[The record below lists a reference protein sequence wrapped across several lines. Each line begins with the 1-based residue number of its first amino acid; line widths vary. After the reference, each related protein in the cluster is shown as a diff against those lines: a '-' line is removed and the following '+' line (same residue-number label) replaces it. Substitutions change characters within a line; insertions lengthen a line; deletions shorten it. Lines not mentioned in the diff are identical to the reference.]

1 MEITPATVPGTGTI
15 FHIRTRE
22 GQPFAVIDYHD
33 GRRAL
38 TFYPDGDS
46 EGEGH
51 TVELSPDEADRL
63 AELLHSPSLE
73 DRLAAIERR
82 LAELSDRR

>member
-1 MEITPATVPGTGTI
+1 
-15 FHIRTRE
+15 
-22 GQPFAVIDYHD
+22 
-33 GRRAL
+33 
-38 TFYPDGDS
+38 
-46 EGEGH
+46 
-51 TVELSPDEADRL
+51 VELSPDEADRL